1 MASEHHNWTVPA
13 PLRALLWWP
22 PVAFVL
28 VVLHPSAAVGTIA
41 VAGAALA
48 VLGVVGAAVGGMITR
63 RLAARAADAAPT
75 APPRALVLPGVDAVS
90 GVLPGEQRAA

>member
-1 MASEHHNWTVPA
+1 MVSEPRDWNVPA

-28 VVLHPSAAVGTIA
+28 VMLDPSASAGTIA

-48 VLGVVGAAVGGMITR
+48 VLGVVAAAVGAAISR
-63 RLAARAADAAPT
+63 RLAHRRAGREAPSSLAMAVT
-75 APPRALVLPGVDAVS
+75 VDHVAPLGA
-90 GVLPGEQRAA
+90 EQRAA

>member
-1 MASEHHNWTVPA
+1 MAPEHHDWTVPA

-28 VVLHPSAAVGTIA
+28 ALLDPTAAAWRIA

-48 VLGVVGAAVGGMITR
+48 VLGVLGGAVAR
-63 RLAARAADAAPT
+63 RMASRTTGAQDAEPAAATDPVVWLAAET
-75 APPRALVLPGVDAVS
+75 V
-90 GVLPGEQRAA
+90 

>member
-1 MASEHHNWTVPA
+1 MASQHHDWTVPA

-28 VVLHPSAAVGTIA
+28 VMLDPSAAAGKVA

-48 VLGVVGAAVGGMITR
+48 VFGVLGAALGRAIAR
-63 RLAARAADAAPT
+63 RMAQTGSATEVSPALVMPT
-75 APPRALVLPGVDAVS
+75 APETVGSLAA
-90 GVLPGEQRAA
+90 EQRAA

>member
-1 MASEHHNWTVPA
+1 MASQHHDWTVPA

-28 VVLHPSAAVGTIA
+28 VMLDPSAAAGRVA

-48 VLGVVGAAVGGMITR
+48 VLGVLGAALGRAVAR
-63 RLAARAADAAPT
+63 RLAEAADNTEDAPALVMAAP
-75 APPRALVLPGVDAVS
+75 APVGSLAA
-90 GVLPGEQRAA
+90 EQRAA

>member
-1 MASEHHNWTVPA
+1 MASEHHDWTVTA

-28 VVLHPSAAVGTIA
+28 ALLDPTAAAWRIA

-48 VLGVVGAAVGGMITR
+48 VLGVLAGAIAR
-63 RLAARAADAAPT
+63 RMASRPTGAEDAAP
-75 APPRALVLPGVDAVS
+75 ALVTAAATDPAGSLAA
-90 GVLPGEQRAA
+90 EQRAA

>member
-1 MASEHHNWTVPA
+1 MASEHHDWNVPA

-28 VVLHPSAAVGTIA
+28 VMLDPSAAAGKVA

-48 VLGVVGAAVGGMITR
+48 VLGVLGAALGRALTR
-63 RLAARAADAAPT
+63 RMASRDAESSPTLVMAPTSEPVGSLAA
-75 APPRALVLPGVDAVS
+75 
-90 GVLPGEQRAA
+90 EQRAA

>member
-1 MASEHHNWTVPA
+1 MASEHHDWTVPA

-28 VVLHPSAAVGTIA
+28 ALLDPTAAAWRIA

-48 VLGVVGAAVGGMITR
+48 VLGVLGGAIAR
-63 RLAARAADAAPT
+63 RMAARTTGAQDAEP
-75 APPRALVLPGVDAVS
+75 ALVTAAATDPVTPLAV
-90 GVLPGEQRAA
+90 EQHAA

>member
-1 MASEHHNWTVPA
+1 MASEHHDWTVPA

-28 VVLHPSAAVGTIA
+28 ALLDPTAAAWRIA

-48 VLGVVGAAVGGMITR
+48 VLGVLGEAIARRSAGRTTGAPDAEPTLVTATATDTVTPLAV
-63 RLAARAADAAPT
+63 
-75 APPRALVLPGVDAVS
+75 
-90 GVLPGEQRAA
+90 EQRAA

>member
-1 MASEHHNWTVPA
+1 MASQHHDWTVPA

-28 VVLHPSAAVGTIA
+28 VMLDPSAAAGKVA

-48 VLGVVGAAVGGMITR
+48 VLGVLGAALGRAIARRIAARDTGVESATSLVIAAAPAPVGS
-63 RLAARAADAAPT
+63 LAA
-75 APPRALVLPGVDAVS
+75 
-90 GVLPGEQRAA
+90 EQRAA